1 MSSIKSKYVLL
12 ALSVLNLVV
21 LASANLRR
29 ESILD
34 QQIFSLDVKCSIP
47 MLGLSVAEIQV
58 DKSGRVVALADI
70 QKNFDLHGI
79 ENNEKTNP
87 NKIKSINM
95 VMLVESGKVGVFW
108 TNLNDEVFVTRPV
121 RQLDQLLGPCGIW
134 LKEMITL
141 SDDFKS
147 AQPAELVKDESK
159 FGNNKL
165 AFDDDMRKVRYE
177 YIFQDDNL
185 SALTQIRK
193 DASLLSNLIAFVNSS
208 KVLNEKEFVAIPD
221 GIQYEDN

>member
-1 MSSIKSKYVLL
+1 MPSFKCKHVLL
-12 ALSVLNLVV
+12 ILNMILF
-21 LASANLRR
+21 ASANLRK
-29 ESILD
+29 ESVLD
-34 QQIFSLDVKCSIP
+34 QPLFSVDVKCSIP
-47 MLGLSVAEIQV
+47 MLGLSSAEIQV

-87 NKIKSINM
+87 KKIKSINM
-95 VMLVESGKVGVFW
+95 VMLVESGKIGVFW
-108 TNLNDEVFVTRPV
+108 TNVNDEVFVTREI
-121 RQLDQLLGPCGIW
+121 RQLSELLGPCAVW
-134 LKEMITL
+134 VKEMVFL

-147 AQPAELVKDESK
+147 AQPADLVKDESK
-159 FGNNKL
+159 FGNKKL
-165 AFDDDMRKVRYE
+165 AFDDSLRKVRYE

-185 SALTQIRK
+185 TALTQIRK

-208 KVLNEKEFVAIPD
+208 KVLSEKEFVVIPE